1 MSEELRGRAGSSP
14 PADEPDERALAGTTQ
29 LAAAALSGPPPPPQA
44 EEQSRARVLAHLE
57 EAPGAP
63 PALPDKNADGAESL
77 ARRVLR
83 GVKRLWPR

>member
-1 MSEELRGRAGSSP
+1 MSEELRGRPGSSP

-44 EEQSRARVLAHLE
+44 EEQSRARVLAQLE
-57 EAPGAP
+57 DAAVAPHALQGEDAP
-63 PALPDKNADGAESL
+63 GAESL